1 MLTRG
6 VYMFSEITFAIV
18 WSWLFFHCQYIDYWF
33 LIFSKLLLSFLV
45 FSNAFV
51 QPVSTS
57 VVSSPSKIAQRSKFH
72 TSSSFPYGYGISWST
87 CLPLLFSKEFK
98 QVLCHVDG
106 EDCHFVEIIFPWWHW
121 RQRLYRMHVVDVRVL
136 FLDARLVPHSDSFC
150 RDLLLSHMLK
160 EEGLK
165 EIIRRRNEGV
175 VCMENRIKSCN
186 STQFQSYS
194 GSKRTSCRNQ
204 QQPMPT
210 YPEPLINHFSEAH
223 VSCLGGF
230 DCLLPQL
237 DSRFSTCFF
246 SLRRSWWRC
255 LWEVS

>member
-1 MLTRG
+1 MLYR
-6 VYMFSEITFAIV
+6 FR
-18 WSWLFFHCQYIDYWF
+18 LFF
-33 LIFSKLLLSFLV
+33 
-45 FSNAFV
+45 
-51 QPVSTS
+51 
-57 VVSSPSKIAQRSKFH
+57 
-72 TSSSFPYGYGISWST
+72 
-87 CLPLLFSKEFK
+87 
-98 QVLCHVDG
+98 
-106 EDCHFVEIIFPWWHW
+106 
-121 RQRLYRMHVVDVRVL
+121 
-136 FLDARLVPHSDSFC
+136 FLDARLVPHSDSLR
-150 RDLLLSHMLK
+150 RDLLLFSHMLK

-165 EIIRRRNEGV
+165 ETIRRRNEGV
-175 VCMENRIKSCN
+175 FCMENRIKSYN

-246 SLRRSWWRC
+246 SLRRGW
-255 LWEVS
+255 